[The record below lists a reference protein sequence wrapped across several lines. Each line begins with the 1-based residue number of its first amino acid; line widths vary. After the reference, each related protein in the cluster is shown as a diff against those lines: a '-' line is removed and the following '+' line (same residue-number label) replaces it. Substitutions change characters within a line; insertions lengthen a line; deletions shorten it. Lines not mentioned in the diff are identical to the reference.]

1 MFVSCK
7 HLEEVEQMFR
17 IYGRDGKISMLRLGI
32 LAGLLGVVFVIIGLV
47 TFFIDRS
54 SHQVPLDIAAYP
66 GAQSAGVQPRA
77 ATIRSVYYIIA
88 DSTADDVANYY
99 QQKLDEHYGNS
110 ATDPNRE
117 QCQRFPPDF
126 DPGIES
132 DTDFFPEFLDG
143 TPDVPPYRY
152 ICLFDRSGLYISQ
165 FTKVTIEPGIAS
177 NDQEGMVVVEYEQ
190 TWQS

>member
-1 MFVSCK
+1 
-7 HLEEVEQMFR
+7 MFR
-17 IYGRDGKISMLRLGI
+17 IYGRDGKISMLRLGA
-32 LAGLLGVVFVIIGLV
+32 LAGLLGLVFVIIGLV
-47 TFFIDRS
+47 TFFVDRS

-77 ATIRSVYYIIA
+77 ATIRSVFYIIPEAAA
-88 DSTADDVANYY
+88 DEVATYY
-99 QQKLDEHYGNS
+99 QQKLDEHYGN
-110 ATDPNRE
+110 ATSDQNRE
-117 QCQRFPPDF
+117 QCERFPPDF

-132 DTDFFPEFLDG
+132 DGDFFPEFLEG
-143 TPDVPPYRY
+143 VPDVPPYRY

-165 FTKVTIEPGIAS
+165 YTKVTIEPGIAA